1 MKLIFVDRR
10 LLFLRLCL
18 SFSFIPGKIII
29 STTTSTLLLPTTWD
43 VGSVFPP
50 EYEKCSIQERH
61 QEGEHINSNVVE
73 EAKGAQE
80 RPTELDPSILQRL
93 IEVCKLS
100 SSEGLLSVDT
110 AEVAQRGG

>member
-18 SFSFIPGKIII
+18 SFSFIPGKVII

-73 EAKGAQE
+73 EANGAPE
-80 RPTELDPSILQRL
+80 RPAELDSSLLQRL

-100 SSEGLLSVDT
+100 SSEGLLSVNT
-110 AEVAQRGG
+110 AEVTQ